1 MDSLSTMIDVPTLDT
16 PRLTLRAWHDDDRLV
31 FAAMNADPHVMEHF
45 PRPLTLEESNAFV
58 DRIIEHWRRG
68 FGLWAVERRD
78 SGTFI
83 GFVGFSQPAW
93 SASFTPCVEIGW
105 RLTSSAWGQ
114 GLATEGATAAL
125 AWARDHVDFPRGEV
139 VSFTT
144 VANARSRRV
153 MEKLGMTHDES
164 ADFDHPLLPEWP
176 QRRHVLYR
184 MAIRPNAR

>member
-1 MDSLSTMIDVPTLDT
+1 MFDVPTLDT
-16 PRLTLRAWHDDDRLV
+16 PRLILRAWREDDRLE
-31 FAAMNADPHVMEHF
+31 FAAMNADALVMEHF
-45 PRPLTLEESNAFV
+45 PHPLTREESNAFV

-78 SGTFI
+78 SAMFI
-83 GFVGFSQPAW
+83 GYVGFLQPEW
-93 SASFTPCVEIGW
+93 SASFTPCIEIGW

-114 GLATEGATAAL
+114 GFATEAAATAL

-144 VANARSRRV
+144 VANSRSRRV
-153 MEKLGMTHDES
+153 MEKLGMVHDVS
-164 ADFDHPLLPEWP
+164 ADFDHPLLPDWP

-184 MAIRPNAR
+184 LAVSIDSP